1 MLSLKSFEGM
11 VEAIFGAEE
20 TDEHND
26 LFSRFRK
33 KKHREVGHHTCT
45 GMETQSLEQSQV
57 HESTGNGGDANK
69 SELGNNLCLSSSPL
83 VCVWCEFLRKDY

>member
-26 LFSRFRK
+26 LFCRFRK
-33 KKHREVGHHTCT
+33 KKYREVG
-45 GMETQSLEQSQV
+45 
-57 HESTGNGGDANK
+57 ES
-69 SELGNNLCLSSSPL
+69 
-83 VCVWCEFLRKDY
+83 LRKDY